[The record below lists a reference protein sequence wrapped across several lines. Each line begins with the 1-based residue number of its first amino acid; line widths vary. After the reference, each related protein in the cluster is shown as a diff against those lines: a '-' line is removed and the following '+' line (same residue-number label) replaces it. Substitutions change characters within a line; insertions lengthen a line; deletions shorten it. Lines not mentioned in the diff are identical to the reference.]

1 MTTLKVTMGLALAV
15 TAYGQMVN
23 NQEKQLSCES
33 RSYDDRAR
41 TCEIREQTTASVGQL
56 NIDAGKN
63 GGASIKG
70 WTRGDVLVRT
80 RVEGWGSTDAEA
92 KAIASQVLIDTSGG
106 RVQARGPESDKS
118 NNNSGWSISYEIF
131 VPQSTNLSVTT
142 VNGGISISD
151 VRGNL
156 HFEATNGGIN
166 LKRLA
171 GEVEGATVNGGV
183 NIELAG
189 ATWQGN
195 TIDVK
200 TRNGGVNISV
210 PENFSAHFQTETVNG
225 SLQSDFPLT
234 ISGDL
239 KSRNH
244 DFTIGGGGPMIHVTT
259 TNGGVKLKRT

>member
-1 MTTLKVTMGLALAV
+1 
-15 TAYGQMVN
+15 
-23 NQEKQLSCES
+23 
-33 RSYDDRAR
+33 
-41 TCEIREQTTASVGQL
+41 
-56 NIDAGKN
+56 
-63 GGASIKG
+63 
-70 WTRGDVLVRT
+70 VRT
-80 RVEGWGSTDAEA
+80 RVEAWANTDAEA
-92 KAIASQVLIDTSGG
+92 KTLASQVLIDASGG
-106 RVQARGPESDKS
+106 RIQARGPESAG
-118 NNNSGWSISYEIF
+118 NSGWSISYEIF

-171 GEVEGATVNGGV
+171 GELEGSTVNGGV
-183 NIELAG
+183 NIELTG

-195 TIDVK
+195 QIDVK
-200 TRNGGVNISV
+200 TRNGGVNITV

-234 ISGDL
+234 MSGDL

-244 DFTIGGGGPMIHVTT
+244 DFTIGGGGPTIHVTT

>member
-1 MTTLKVTMGLALAV
+1 MTTLKVVMGLALA
-15 TAYGQMVN
+15 AAAPGQMVN
-23 NQEKQLSCES
+23 NQEKQMSCES

-41 TCEIREQTTASVGQL
+41 TCEIREQTTASVGLL

-70 WTRGDVLVRT
+70 STRDDVLVRT
-80 RVEGWGSTDAEA
+80 RIESWGNTDAEA

-106 RVQARGPESDKS
+106 RVQARGPESAG
-118 NNNSGWSISYEIF
+118 NSGWSISYEIF

-171 GEVEGATVNGGV
+171 GELEGSTVNGGV
-183 NIELAG
+183 NIELTG

-195 TIDVK
+195 QIDVK
-200 TRNGGVNISV
+200 TRNGGVNITV

-234 ISGDL
+234 MSGDL

-244 DFTIGGGGPMIHVTT
+244 DFTIGGGGPVIHVTT
-259 TNGGVKLKRT
+259 TNGGVRLKRT

>member
-1 MTTLKVTMGLALAV
+1 MTTLKVMMGLALA
-15 TAYGQMVN
+15 AAASGQMVN

-33 RSYDDRAR
+33 RGYDDRVR
-41 TCEIREQTTASVGQL
+41 TCEMREQTTASVGLL

-70 WTRGDVLVRT
+70 WSGGDVLVRT
-80 RVEGWGSTDAEA
+80 RVEAWADTDAEA
-92 KAIASQVLIDTSGG
+92 KAISSQVLIDTSGG
-106 RVQARGPESDKS
+106 RVQARGPESA
-118 NNNSGWSISYEIF
+118 NNSGWSISYEIF

-142 VNGGISISD
+142 VNGGINISD
-151 VRGNL
+151 VRGSL
-156 HFEATNGGIN
+156 HFSATNGGIN

-171 GEVEGATVNGGV
+171 GEVDGSTVNGGV

-195 TIDVK
+195 QIEVK
-200 TRNGGVNISV
+200 TRNGGVSIAV
-210 PENFSAHFQTETVNG
+210 PANFSAHFQTETVNG

-234 ISGDL
+234 MSGDL
-239 KSRNH
+239 KSHNH
-244 DFTIGGGGPMIHVTT
+244 DFTIGGGGPIIHVTT

>member
-1 MTTLKVTMGLALAV
+1 MTTLKLAIGLALA
-15 TAYGQMVN
+15 AAASGQMVN
-23 NQEKQLSCES
+23 NQDKQLSCE
-33 RSYDDRAR
+33 DRGSSDRVR
-41 TCEIREQTTASVGQL
+41 TCEMREQTTASVGLL

-70 WTRGDVLVRT
+70 WNRSDVLVRT
-80 RVEGWGSTDAEA
+80 RVEAWADTDSEA
-92 KAIASQVLIDTSGG
+92 KTIASQVLINTSGG
-106 RVQARGPESDKS
+106 SVQAHGPESHD
-118 NNNSGWSISYEIF
+118 NSGWSISYEIF
-131 VPQSTNLSVTT
+131 VPQSTSLTVTT
-142 VNGGISISD
+142 VNGGINISD

-156 HFEATNGGIN
+156 HFNATNGGIN

-195 TIDVK
+195 QIDVK

-210 PENFSAHFQTETVNG
+210 PANFSAHFQTETVNG

-234 ISGDL
+234 MSGDL

-244 DFTIGGGGPMIHVTT
+244 DFTIGGGGPVIHVTT
-259 TNGGVKLKRT
+259 TNGGVRLKRT

>member
-1 MTTLKVTMGLALAV
+1 MLGLALA
-15 TAYGQMVN
+15 AAASGQMVN

-33 RSYDDRAR
+33 RGFDDRAR
-41 TCEIREQTTASVGQL
+41 TCEIHEQTTASVGLL

-80 RVEGWGSTDAEA
+80 RVETWANTDAEA
-92 KAIASQVLIDTSGG
+92 KTISSQVLIDTSGG
-106 RVQARGPESDKS
+106 RVQARGPESPD
-118 NNNSGWSISYEIF
+118 NSGWSVSYEIF
-131 VPQSTNLSVTT
+131 VPQSTSLSVTT
-142 VNGGISISD
+142 VNGGISVSD

-156 HFEATNGGIN
+156 RFEATNGGIH

-171 GEVEGATVNGGV
+171 GEVEGSTVNGGV

-195 TIDVK
+195 RIDVK
-200 TRNGGVNISV
+200 TRNGGVSITV

-234 ISGDL
+234 MSGDL
-239 KSRNH
+239 KSRIH
-244 DFTIGGGGPMIHVTT
+244 DFTIGGGGPTIHVTT